1 MKLKPK
7 WMKTDIPKDTK
18 IKLWR
23 IMKDNPTYEAWQQG
37 AARFRYEFDKKEDK
51 YIRLSRYTYKSLQ
64 AEVCQMPV
72 EEVCNLPSD
81 LQTWIQEL
89 RPELRGVLKTEVN
102 NDNVKQNIMAIRDE
116 LGLPRI
122 YFSQGGM
129 EF

>member
-23 IMKDNPTYEAWQQG
+23 IMRDNPNYNAWQQG
-37 AARFRYEFDKKEDK
+37 IARVRYEFDEKEDK

-64 AEVCQMPV
+64 AEVSLMPI
-72 EEVCNLPSD
+72 EEVCSLPYD
-81 LQTWIQEL
+81 LQIWIQEL
-89 RPELRGVLKTEVN
+89 RPELGEAFKTERN
-102 NDNVKQNIMAIRDE
+102 NDNIKQNIMAIRGE

-122 YFSQGGM
+122 YFSGNGM